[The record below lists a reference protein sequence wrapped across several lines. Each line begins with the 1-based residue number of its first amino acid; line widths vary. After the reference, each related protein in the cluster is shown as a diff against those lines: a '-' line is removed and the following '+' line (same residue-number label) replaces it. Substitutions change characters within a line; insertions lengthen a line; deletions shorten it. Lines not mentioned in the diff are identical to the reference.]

1 MSTAGQTSRLV
12 TTERSQ
18 ISLSDFEKEIVRLE
32 SASES
37 TNWLIF
43 GDANAGKTWL
53 AGTAPGKNFWLF
65 GEPGWKSAS
74 RRGAIGGG
82 HPIRNA
88 AEAWAAVEWLEY
100 RDRYS
105 RFEWVI
111 IDGMSWVQ
119 ERVRLNYAA
128 EAFDIN
134 PKTRQHRNLPDRP
147 DYFNTQNFVKTWL
160 ARMVDMPVN
169 VLMTCHAWRTD
180 ATDAELLVFPGIQGK
195 VTETANTV
203 CGLMDS
209 VGYLE
214 ARRIRS
220 RQDPSKSKIVRR
232 LHFETPDTGPKGDDV
247 RYMVG
252 DKLDC
257 LGPMVTNPTMPDL
270 IARINGEGEHAE
282 S

>member
-1 MSTAGQTSRLV
+1 MSTAGQVSRLV

-18 ISLSDFEKEIVRLE
+18 ISMSDFESEIVRLE

-37 TNWLIF
+37 TNLLVF
-43 GDANAGKTWL
+43 GDSNAGKTWL
-53 AGTAPGKNFWLF
+53 AATCPGRTFWLF

-74 RRGAIGGG
+74 RRGAVGGG

-100 RDRYS
+100 RERY
-105 RFEWVI
+105 RKLDWLVV
-111 IDGMSWVQ
+111 DGTSWIQ

-147 DYFNTQNFVKTWL
+147 DYFNTQNFVKTWVSRL
-160 ARMVDMPVN
+160 VDMPVN
-169 VLMTCHAWRTD
+169 LLLTCHAWRTD
-180 ATDAELLVFPGIQGK
+180 DTDFDKLVFPGIQGK

-203 CGLMDS
+203 CGLMDA

-214 ARRIRS
+214 KRRIRS
-220 RQDPSKSKIVRR
+220 RKSPDQSRIIRR
-232 LHFETPDTGPKGDDV
+232 LHFESPDTGPKGDDV

-257 LGPMVTNPTMPDL
+257 LGAYIDMPTMPAL
-270 IARINGEGEHAE
+270 LEKISGEGVSTHA
-282 S
+282 